1 MDDTSRSIDLKTK
14 APATDVIKVS
24 ASELLAAPGI
34 HLGALK
40 AQKN

>member
-1 MDDTSRSIDLKTK
+1 MKDTSRSIDLKTK
-14 APATDVIKVS
+14 APAPDVINVS

-34 HLGALK
+34 DLGAFK